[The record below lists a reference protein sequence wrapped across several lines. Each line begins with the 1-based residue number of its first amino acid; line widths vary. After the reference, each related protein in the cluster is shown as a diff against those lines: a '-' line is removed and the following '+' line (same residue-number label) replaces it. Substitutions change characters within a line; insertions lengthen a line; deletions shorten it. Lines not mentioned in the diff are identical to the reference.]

1 MVMLV
6 LVGFRRLKQKDHEFK
21 VSLAYIGRHCLTK
34 EMTQL
39 VKCFL
44 FKREDLSL
52 SPRTQVKKARH
63 HRGCL
68 YLSTGEAETGAT
80 SGLAC
85 KLVYSGSE
93 RELAEYRRWGLNE
106 EGTQP

>member
-39 VKCFL
+39 VKCLL

-68 YLSTGEAETGAT
+68 YLSTGEAETGKGPWG
-80 SGLAC
+80 SLA
-85 KLVYSGSE
+85 SQSNITH
-93 RELAEYRRWGLNE
+93 EL
-106 EGTQP
+106 